1 MSGEN
6 QAGNKTDK
14 TDRAPSGASDKTS
27 GRAEEALKKKA
38 PGGQIACKEAFAIAD
53 ELEVAPRVIGDAAN
67 KLGIKI
73 RACQLGCFK

>member
-1 MSGEN
+1 MSD
-6 QAGNKTDK
+6 QDKAGN
-14 TDRAPSGASDKTS
+14 RVENGAENRSDKS
-27 GRAEEALKKKA
+27 GRAEEALKRKA

-53 ELEVAPRVIGDAAN
+53 ELDVAPRVIGDAAN